1 MKKSILSIL
10 LLIMALFTLT
20 AQRAVADTADSDAV
34 STLTAAKD
42 SLEAF
47 YNLIGEG
54 LGYYSVTSET
64 IDADSIK
71 ALISKVETLVAEEE
85 PDSAEVADATAE
97 VAATEGI
104 FSINMPTA
112 GMFLRIK
119 SHSTGAYLSSTLY
132 ADGQSAVTTDGT
144 GMETIFYYDGNTLL
158 SYATGYYVQVSSS
171 NYLYF
176 DGIITDTLALTIEE
190 YVTTNS
196 SYGGVHGCYYI
207 SYLNSSSTS
216 YMLSIGNS
224 TNVVSLSY
232 RTYGGDW
239 LGMVLEEVELDDDVL
254 VNSMLVDSV
263 KDTNGAIWGT
273 IYSPVEVA
281 VPSGATPYVV
291 SVDEDGEFVWTQ
303 INISTIPANSGVV
316 LCYSSTASSA
326 AAASTDDDG
335 TEFEYMSGQVATA
348 TATGSECVLS
358 LDDDGNV
365 TFTSV
370 SAGTE
375 LAGFTAYVTVES
387 SYTADDVQTALDQFT
402 STYTIGT
409 TLGTYSVTID
419 EVTVGETTYTDYA
432 TLAAAAEELI
442 SSEDASASDYEE
454 MVTALNSA
462 YSSASY
468 TLNLPEAGDFI
479 RIKNYTSDYY
489 LYSTN
494 STGVDATYG
503 SAALVTSKEGDYEAG
518 TIMYYDGIYL
528 INYETGYY
536 LAVQANNR
544 VYYNDVTDGT
554 QVTFEEN
561 TGGSGVGSGEYA
573 VVFLA
578 ADGSTKRNLFF
589 TLASCA
595 TNASSYQAN
604 RGSNHV
610 FVLEEVES
618 LPVTTDEAGYATLY
632 SPQAVEV
639 PSGVTFYSLSFD
651 EDGNETKTALET
663 TPSILAAEQPVIL
676 KGEAST
682 TYSFTLSDEE
692 GTEVDCGDDVG
703 GVVATVY
710 ASSITGA
717 VGVLTYD
724 EDESTSSF
732 VKTSDEVPGFQAYA
746 SLPEPD
752 WDGLKTAID
761 NLDAYSDVIGD
772 GLGEYNVGDYD
783 TDAVA
788 ATLALAEALYEEQND
803 TTTITTVDLYID
815 SLTNY
820 YNAVS
825 INLPEAGTFLRIKS
839 QAGDYY
845 LSSNISSSN
854 SARAAFVTSTEDDNE
869 AATIFYFDGT
879 QLLAYGTG
887 YYIVNNSNH
896 MGYNG
901 VQTSGMTMA
910 FCAATDGTTSKY
922 NVVLSA
928 ISDTRFLYCNYSSLQ
943 TDAGNFSS
951 TGIASDSY
959 YRYNYELSYVDELPV
974 VLNDAGLAVV
984 SAPVN
989 LTVPEEVTA
998 VYTLAWGSVTVD
1010 EETAVTV
1017 DSTLVEGVEVIP
1029 ADTAVLIKGEAGDT
1043 VRLAITTDG
1052 ASDIGDN
1059 ALTATLATISGDA
1072 TYYVLTYANGYPQ
1085 FVETSDDEVLGF
1097 GGYLTAED
1105 GEDAYYF
1112 TADYETATAVP
1123 DWDGLADAIEL
1134 LSTLG
1139 EGLGEYSVTTD
1150 YTYSQVKATLA
1161 LAQALYDEQSDT
1173 TTIETVDLYIDSLT
1187 TYYGDGLTL
1196 NLPAT
1201 GTFLRFR
1208 AAASSYD
1215 SYYVSSTNEN
1225 SSTAIDVTSD
1235 GTGASTIF
1243 YYTTDSM
1250 LINYETGYYI
1260 TVNSTSSS
1268 PKAIY
1273 NGILSEGTDFLFSD
1287 SGEEGLYFI
1296 RFCSDFSSTYTR
1308 YWYCATTSVTNQG
1321 TLSSAPS
1328 YSSSPGY
1335 FWHVEEVESL
1345 PVTLNAAGY
1354 ATFYTPVAAEIPDGA
1369 TVSTVTV
1376 NDGAITTT
1384 ALSGTLPAGSA
1395 VLVSGT
1401 AETEYDFTISSSS
1414 DEASNGSLTGQLAT
1428 ALSTGSYDY
1437 TLQAID
1443 KDEFFSG
1450 ADTLQGFTAYM
1461 TIPSGLN
1468 AYALATTDYVTEVD
1482 SVETGTVYYV
1492 RTTDGYAYAT
1502 EDGLS
1507 YTESVDGDSY
1517 KFALVSPKNAA
1528 SDETTLLYNVGQNAY
1543 FDVQLE
1549 PGNNAIVPCTLAD
1562 ANEAPEL
1569 YPFKLSTDSA
1579 SVTGFVLQETT
1590 SATIPA
1596 VYEVTVGSLGLSTLA
1611 LPVTTLVPDSIT
1623 AVYIATETTD
1633 TTVILSDVLD
1643 ADASNSLP
1651 AVGEGREV
1659 GDDSGKGVIIAATA
1673 SLTLYFPN
1681 IVSDATTISVSGNL
1695 LNGVT
1700 EASTLSKGSG
1710 YLLISDDGKPKFR
1723 VSGGVKVPAYK
1734 AYLNKQ
1740 YSSTSTLS
1748 VSFGSSDIV
1757 SGIGAVDAATAG
1769 EQGVYYDLQGRR
1781 VLNPT
1786 KGGIY
1791 IIDGKKVIK

>member
-34 STLTAAKD
+34 STLTAAND
-42 SLEAF
+42 SLKAF
-47 YNLIGEG
+47 YELIGEG

-64 IDADSIK
+64 ITADSIS
-71 ALISKVETLVAEEE
+71 ALISKVESLVAEEE

-97 VAATEGI
+97 VQATSGI

-196 SYGGVHGCYYI
+196 SYCGVHGCYYI

-232 RTYGGDW
+232 RTSGGDW
-239 LGMVLEEVELDDDVL
+239 LGMVLEEVELDADVL
-254 VNSMLVDSV
+254 VSSMLVDSV

-273 IYSPVEVA
+273 IYSPVEVT

-291 SVDEDGEFVWTQ
+291 SADEDGNFEWTQ

-375 LAGFTAYVTVES
+375 LAGFTAYVVYDS
-387 SYTADDVQTALDQFT
+387 GIDWDALNTALEAFSD
-402 STYTIGT
+402 YTIGDALGEYYVSGYDNDVVNEAITTATQAYADYETGSSEATTDSISALT
-409 TLGTYSVTID
+409 TLLTTYSIVGFTI
-419 EVTVGETTYTDYA
+419 
-432 TLAAAAEELI
+432 
-442 SSEDASASDYEE
+442 
-454 MVTALNSA
+454 
-462 YSSASY
+462 
-468 TLNLPEAGDFI
+468 NLPSNGTFLRIQSYKNPGYYLGSENSDESWTYGPSVAFVAGDE
-479 RIKNYTSDYY
+479 NT
-489 LYSTN
+489 
-494 STGVDATYG
+494 A
-503 SAALVTSKEGDYEAG
+503 E
-518 TIMYYDGIYL
+518 TIFYFDENGYL
-528 INYETGYY
+528 INYSTGEYVANNSSNMIYYDDDILDAGTVFSFADGISYSGETGTYRIWY
-536 LAVQANNR
+536 NSGNR
-544 VYYNDVTDGT
+544 SLFNGVDVYYANGAGSSPGYL
-554 QVTFEEN
+554 
-561 TGGSGVGSGEYA
+561 GGYA
-573 VVFLA
+573 F
-578 ADGSTKRNLFF
+578 K
-589 TLASCA
+589 
-595 TNASSYQAN
+595 
-604 RGSNHV
+604 
-610 FVLEEVES
+610 LEEVET
-618 LPVTTDEAGYATLY
+618 LPVTTDAAGYATLY

-639 PSGVTFYSLSFD
+639 PSDVTFYSLSFD
-651 EDGNETKTALET
+651 DDGNETKTALET

-692 GTEVDCGDDVG
+692 GTEVDCGDEVG
-703 GVVATVY
+703 GTVATVY

-724 EDESTSSF
+724 ADESTSSF

-752 WDGLKTAID
+752 WDGLKEAID

-783 TDAVA
+783 TDAVV
-788 ATLALAEALYEEQND
+788 ATLALAEALYEEQSD

-820 YNAVS
+820 YDAVS

-869 AATIFYFDGT
+869 ATTIFYFDGS

-922 NVVLSA
+922 NVVLSGV
-928 ISDTRFLYCNYSSLQ
+928 SSTRFLYCDYSNLR
-943 TDAGNFSS
+943 TDAGNFS
-951 TGIASDSY
+951 TGIATDTY

-1059 ALTATLATISGDA
+1059 ALAATLATISGDA

-1097 GGYLTAED
+1097 GGYLTTED
-1105 GEDAYYF
+1105 GENAYYF
-1112 TADYETATAVP
+1112 TADYEAATAVP
-1123 DWDGLADAIEL
+1123 DWDGLAKAIEL
-1134 LSTLG
+1134 FSTLG

-1150 YTYSQVKATLA
+1150 YTYSQVTATLA
-1161 LAQALYDEQSDT
+1161 LAEALYKEQSDT

-1208 AAASSYD
+1208 AAASGYD

-1260 TVNSTSSS
+1260 TINSTSSA
-1268 PKAIY
+1268 KAIY
-1273 NGILSEGTDFLFSD
+1273 NGILDEGTDFTFSD

-1296 RFCSDFSSTYTR
+1296 TFYNNSR
-1308 YWYCATTSVTNQG
+1308 YWYCASTSKTDQG
-1321 TLSSAPS
+1321 SNPNLV
-1328 YSSSPGY
+1328 GY
-1335 FWHVEEVESL
+1335 YWHVEEVESL
-1345 PVTLNAAGY
+1345 PVTLNAEGY
-1354 ATFYTPVAAEIPDGA
+1354 ATFYTPVAADIPDEA
-1369 TVSTVTV
+1369 VVSTVTV
-1376 NDGAITTT
+1376 SDGAITTT

-1401 AETEYDFTISSSS
+1401 EGTEYDFTISSSS
-1414 DEASNGSLTGQLAT
+1414 DEVSNGSLTGQLAT

-1443 KDEFFSG
+1443 EDEFFSG

-1461 TIPSGLN
+1461 TISYGLN
-1468 AYALATTDYVTEVD
+1468 AYALATTYYVTEVD

-1492 RTTDGYAYAT
+1492 RTADGYAYAT
-1502 EDGLS
+1502 SDGLS
-1507 YTESVDGDSY
+1507 YGTDTSDDSY

-1528 SDETTLLYNVGQNAY
+1528 SSGTTLLYNVGQNAY
-1543 FDVQLE
+1543 FDVKLL

-1579 SVTGFVLQETT
+1579 RVTGFVLQEAT

-1611 LPVTTLVPDSIT
+1611 LPVATLVPDSIT
-1623 AVYIATETTD
+1623 AVYTATETTD

-1673 SLTLYFPN
+1673 GLTLYFPN
-1681 IVSDATTISVSGNL
+1681 IVGDATAISVSDNL

-1723 VSGGVKVPAYK
+1723 VSGGVEVPAYK

-1757 SGIGAVDAATAG
+1757 SGIGAVDAATVG

>member
-34 STLTAAKD
+34 STLTAAND
-42 SLEAF
+42 SLKAF
-47 YNLIGEG
+47 YELIGEG

-71 ALISKVETLVAEEE
+71 ALISKVESLVAEEE

-176 DGIITDTLALTIEE
+176 DGIISDTLALTIEE

-196 SYGGVHGCYYI
+196 SYCDVHGCYYI

-216 YMLSIGNS
+216 YMLSIGNT
-224 TNVVSLSY
+224 TNAVSLSY

-263 KDTNGAIWGT
+263 KDTNDAIWGT
-273 IYSPVEVA
+273 IYSPVDVA

-291 SVDEDGEFVWTQ
+291 SADDDGNFEWTK

-375 LAGFTAYVTVES
+375 LAGFTAYVVYDS
-387 SYTADDVQTALDQFT
+387 GIDWDALNTALEAFSD
-402 STYTIGT
+402 YTIGDALGEYYVSGYDNDVVNEAIT
-409 TLGTYSVTID
+409 TATQA
-419 EVTVGETTYTDYA
+419 YA
-432 TLAAAAEELI
+432 
-442 SSEDASASDYEE
+442 DYEE
-454 MVTALNSA
+454 GSSEATADSISALTTLLTTYSEVVTI
-462 YSSASY
+462 
-468 TLNLPEAGDFI
+468 NLPEAGTFL
-479 RIKNYTSDYY
+479 RIQSYKNPGYY
-489 LYSTN
+489 LGSEN
-494 STGVDATYG
+494 SDVSWDYAP
-503 SAALVTSKEGDYEAG
+503 SVAFVAGDENTAE
-518 TIMYYDGIYL
+518 TIFYFDENGYL
-528 INYETGYY
+528 INYSTGEYVANSSSNMIYYDDDILDAGTVFSFADGISYSGETGTYRIWY
-536 LAVQANNR
+536 NSGNR
-544 VYYNDVTDGT
+544 SLFNG
-554 QVTFEEN
+554 
-561 TGGSGVGSGEYA
+561 GGSYYANGAGPSPGSLPGYA
-573 VVFLA
+573 F
-578 ADGSTKRNLFF
+578 K
-589 TLASCA
+589 
-595 TNASSYQAN
+595 
-604 RGSNHV
+604 
-610 FVLEEVES
+610 LEEVET

-639 PSGVTFYSLSFD
+639 PSDVTFYSLSFD
-651 EDGNETKTALET
+651 DDGNETKTALET

-692 GTEVDCGDDVG
+692 GTEVDCGNEVG
-703 GVVATVY
+703 GTVATVY

-724 EDESTSSF
+724 EDEETSSF
-732 VKTSDEVPGFQAYA
+732 VKESNEVPGFQAYA

-910 FCAATDGTTSKY
+910 FCAATDGITSKY

-928 ISDTRFLYCNYSSLQ
+928 INDARFLYCNYSNLQ
-943 TDAGNFSS
+943 TDAGSFPS

-1059 ALTATLATISGDA
+1059 ALAATLATISGDA

-1097 GGYLTAED
+1097 GGYLTTED
-1105 GEDAYYF
+1105 GEDVYYF
-1112 TADYETATAVP
+1112 TADYEAATAVP
-1123 DWDGLADAIEL
+1123 DWDGLAEAIKL

-1150 YTYSQVKATLA
+1150 YTYSQVTATLA

-1196 NLPAT
+1196 NLPST

-1208 AAASSYD
+1208 AAASGYD

-1335 FWHVEEVESL
+1335 FWHVEEVETL
-1345 PVTLNAAGY
+1345 PVTLNSAGY

-1443 KDEFFSG
+1443 TDEFFSG

-1461 TIPSGLN
+1461 TISDGLN

-1492 RTTDGYAYAT
+1492 RTADGYAYAT
-1502 EDGLS
+1502 SDGLS
-1507 YTESVDGDSY
+1507 YGTDTSDDSY

-1528 SDETTLLYNVGQNAY
+1528 SEGTTLLYNVGQNAY
-1543 FDVQLE
+1543 FDVKLV

-1569 YPFKLSTDSA
+1569 YPFKISTDSA
-1579 SVTGFVLQETT
+1579 NVTGFVLQEAT
-1590 SATIPA
+1590 SASIPT
-1596 VYEVTVGSLGLSTLA
+1596 VYEVTVGTLGLSTLA
-1611 LPVTTLVPDSIT
+1611 LPVATLVPDSIT

-1643 ADASNSLP
+1643 AEASNSLP

-1659 GDDSGKGVIIAATA
+1659 GDDSGYGVIIAATA
-1673 SLTLYFPN
+1673 GLTLYFPN
-1681 IVSDATTISVSGNL
+1681 IVSNATAISVSGNL

-1700 EASTLSKGSG
+1700 EASTLEKGKG

-1723 VSGGVKVPAYK
+1723 VSGGVEVPAYK